1 MKGFIK
7 KYAGLLS
14 ALALALTTL
23 TVNSTCIYTM
33 HQDKVPATAKKLRKF

>member
-33 HQDKVPATAKKLRKF
+33 GYKVTTIGVLNLQ